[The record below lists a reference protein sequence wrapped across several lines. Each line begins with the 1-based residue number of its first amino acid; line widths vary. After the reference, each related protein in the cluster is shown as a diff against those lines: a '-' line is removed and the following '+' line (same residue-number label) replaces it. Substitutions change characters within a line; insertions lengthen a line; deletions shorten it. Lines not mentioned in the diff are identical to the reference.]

1 MKRTKLLSTL
11 LASALALSLT
21 ACTGTPATSSSELPD
36 SSASQPES
44 SASQSE
50 SSVAEDSATESFYPE
65 IQELWRLWNIRY

>member
-1 MKRTKLLSTL
+1 MFIKYNPLNGERRKDMKHTKLFSIL

-21 ACTGTPATSSSELPD
+21 ACAGTPATSSSELPD

-50 SSVAEDSATESFYPE
+50 SSVAESSASA
-65 IQELWRLWNIRY
+65 